1 MVGLN
6 LELFFFQIKLRDL
19 CTCACVKSVKVDCSK
34 STFEMF
40 RSDSDDLFG
49 LVEEKNLKSKI
60 SIFNLADVLPMVN
73 CYTTLSSDII
83 ETGPTNCAGP

>member
-1 MVGLN
+1 M
-6 LELFFFQIKLRDL
+6 
-19 CTCACVKSVKVDCSK
+19 KSVKVDCSK

-60 SIFNLADVLPMVN
+60 SIFNLTDVLPMVN

-83 ETGPTNCAGP
+83 RTGPNITVPVRDWSVIQKLLGLDRDLIFL